1 MSVPLPRN
9 ERERLQALRRHGIL
23 DTPPEAAFDRIARL
37 AARLLEVPIALVT
50 FIDERR
56 QWYKARH
63 GAHWQEVGR
72 EVSVCAYTIL
82 TDGLT
87 IVPDLS
93 RDCRFAD
100 NPHVTGPS
108 HLRFYAGAPLKSSDG
123 FNIGTLCAIDT
134 QSRDFGPEQQE
145 TLRDLAELTAD
156 ELRLR
161 LALAEGRLAS
171 IVESSADPIVSKSLD
186 GIITSWNEAAER
198 LFGYA
203 PEEIVGRSVSLLIPP
218 DRPDEEAQILARLQ
232 RGEGVSHF
240 ETVRRRKDG
249 RLIEVSLTVSPIRDG
264 NGRIVGASKI
274 ARDITERKGAEARL
288 RDSEER
294 FQQLAENIGE
304 IFWIWDRE
312 QRRVVYVSPAY
323 ETVCGRSCESLY
335 QAEPGA
341 WLDVIHPE
349 DRECLL
355 RVGAEQRDAAY
366 EQEFR
371 IVRPDGTVRWIQ
383 ARAFPVRDPGAQIK
397 RVVGSARD
405 ITADKQAAAELRR
418 LEEQLRQAQKMEAL
432 GRLAGGVAHDFNN
445 LLSVVFGHSALLA
458 LGSPSPER
466 LRESVTQIGRAAER
480 AAALTRQLLAFGR
493 RQVVE
498 PEVLDLNALVTDV
511 ASMLQRLLGEG
522 VQVSTKLQ
530 PDLRPVRVDPGQM
543 EQVILNLAL
552 NARDAMPRGGR
563 LTLETRDIEL
573 DEATARAQADLGAGH
588 YVLLAVSDTGAGMTP
603 EVQARIFE
611 PFFTTKAVGQGTGL
625 GLSVVHGI
633 LKENGGHI
641 AVQSLPDAGT
651 TFKIYLPPSARLVE
665 GSAESTPSEPIQ
677 GGETVLLVEDEEPV
691 REVTALMLGSLGYRV
706 LEASNGEEAL
716 RVAQAGLEQVDLL
729 MTDVVMPGM
738 GGRDL
743 ADALQAC
750 MPGLKVLFQSGY
762 TDDTVIRQGILHTEM
777 AFLQKPFTL
786 AALSQKLREILDRRL
801 S

>member
-171 IVESSADPIVSKSLD
+171 IVESSVDPIISKSLD
-186 GIITSWNEAAER
+186 GIIMSWNEAAGR

-218 DRPDEEAQILARLQ
+218 DHPDEEAQILARLQ
-232 RGEGVSHF
+232 RGERISHF

-249 RLIEVSLTVSPIRDG
+249 RLIDVSLTISPIRDG

-274 ARDITERKGAEARL
+274 ARDITERKKTEARL

-304 IFWIWDRE
+304 MFWIWDRE
-312 QRRVVYVSPAY
+312 QRRVVYISPAY
-323 ETVCGRSCESLY
+323 ETICGRSCESFY
-335 QAEPGA
+335 QAEPREGYWIGLVGGPRNPQA
-341 WLDVIHPE
+341 ERRPHWCSESTRRGHDVQN
-349 DRECLL
+349 LS
-355 RVGAEQRDAAY
+355 A
-366 EQEFR
+366 
-371 IVRPDGTVRWIQ
+371 DGCRTRRQ
-383 ARAFPVRDPGAQIK
+383 AGR
-397 RVVGSARD
+397 
-405 ITADKQAAAELRR
+405 RR
-418 LEEQLRQAQKMEAL
+418 LFEA
-432 GRLAGGVAHDFNN
+432 
-445 LLSVVFGHSALLA
+445 HS
-458 LGSPSPER
+458 GPR
-466 LRESVTQIGRAAER
+466 NRVT
-480 AAALTRQLLAFGR
+480 R
-493 RQVVE
+493 R
-498 PEVLDLNALVTDV
+498 
-511 ASMLQRLLGEG
+511 R
-522 VQVSTKLQ
+522 
-530 PDLRPVRVDPGQM
+530 
-543 EQVILNLAL
+543 
-552 NARDAMPRGGR
+552 
-563 LTLETRDIEL
+563 
-573 DEATARAQADLGAGH
+573 
-588 YVLLAVSDTGAGMTP
+588 
-603 EVQARIFE
+603 
-611 PFFTTKAVGQGTGL
+611 
-625 GLSVVHGI
+625 
-633 LKENGGHI
+633 
-641 AVQSLPDAGT
+641 
-651 TFKIYLPPSARLVE
+651 
-665 GSAESTPSEPIQ
+665 
-677 GGETVLLVEDEEPV
+677 
-691 REVTALMLGSLGYRV
+691 
-706 LEASNGEEAL
+706 
-716 RVAQAGLEQVDLL
+716 
-729 MTDVVMPGM
+729 
-738 GGRDL
+738 
-743 ADALQAC
+743 
-750 MPGLKVLFQSGY
+750 
-762 TDDTVIRQGILHTEM
+762 
-777 AFLQKPFTL
+777 
-786 AALSQKLREILDRRL
+786 
-801 S
+801 